1 MGTMLYV
8 RSFRYC
14 KGSPVLLL
22 CQGSPLWPRTLL
34 GATFPQAD
42 PDCEFDCELTRCV
55 YVTYIISQV
64 LKQAGDIEEL
74 VEELKA
80 KDELIA
86 ELEQEGKASFSGLT
100 V

>member
-1 MGTMLYV
+1 M
-8 RSFRYC
+8 
-14 KGSPVLLL
+14 
-22 CQGSPLWPRTLL
+22 
-34 GATFPQAD
+34 
-42 PDCEFDCELTRCV
+42 
-55 YVTYIISQV
+55 TYLISQV

-86 ELEQEGKASFSGLT
+86 ELEQEGKASFRISGLT

>member
-1 MGTMLYV
+1 MPNTD
-8 RSFRYC
+8 
-14 KGSPVLLL
+14 
-22 CQGSPLWPRTLL
+22 WWTAPRTLL